1 MKSIFKEAA
10 RVRAGS
16 LRQLLGLLIF
26 PLTPW
31 HNSHTPLS
39 ATLSLTSPKESC
51 LLVFRLLARH
61 YFTNVCINFLYHY
74 CVTQQTWN
82 VYDVSIVCVRVVHSI
97 LWDSM
102 WFDGNCGQVCKLI
115 IFASKLGTSKMF
127 LQSNAQSLQILLIP
141 IT

>member
-1 MKSIFKEAA
+1 MCWLTSPVAWATHIPTDAMA
-10 RVRAGS
+10 
-16 LRQLLGLLIF
+16 QLTYSVVCNTVTDF
-26 PLTPW
+26 PKRKLP
-31 HNSHTPLS
+31 SS
-39 ATLSLTSPKESC
+39 FSLTSHSP
-51 LLVFRLLARH
+51 RH
-61 YFTNVCINFLYHY
+61 YFTTVCINFLYHY

-82 VYDVSIVCVRVVHSI
+82 VYVYDVSIVCVVHSI

-102 WFDGNCGQVCKLI
+102 WFDMEIVVKFCKLI